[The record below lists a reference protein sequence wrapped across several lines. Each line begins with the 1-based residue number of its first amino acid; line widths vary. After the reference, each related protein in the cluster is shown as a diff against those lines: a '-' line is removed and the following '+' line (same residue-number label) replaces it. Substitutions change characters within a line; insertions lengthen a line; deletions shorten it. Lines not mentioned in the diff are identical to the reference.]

1 MIKVKQNIHL
11 KFKKM
16 KKSKLILGTLVFVLS
31 FGFINTWANSPI
43 ETAEMN
49 VVEIA
54 ISDERFSILVDAVV
68 KADLADALSAEGP
81 YTVFAPTNDA
91 FEALFASLNVN
102 GIDDLTKEQLTP
114 ILLYHVVEGSVWSK
128 DIQSGE
134 VPTLNKDAS
143 INVKASKKKVMVDD
157 SNVIIADIQGSNGVI
172 HAIDKVLVPET
183 KTAMSTKSSCSK

>member
-1 MIKVKQNIHL
+1 
-11 KFKKM
+11 M
-16 KKSKLILGTLVFVLS
+16 KRSNLILGTLVFVFA
-31 FGFINTWANSPI
+31 FGFINTWANSPK

-68 KADLADALSAEGP
+68 KADLVDALSAEGP

-143 INVKASKKKVMVDD
+143 IDVKASKKKVMVDD
-157 SNVIIADIQGSNGVI
+157 SNVVIADIQGSNGVI
-172 HAIDKVLVPET
+172 HVIDKVLVPET